1 MLNKNIYNLRSF
13 RLCSLTLGLI
23 LFIPAFAHAD
33 AGIPM
38 IVLTF
43 PSMVGALIP
52 VALIEAFVYA
62 KTLKIEYKRALRPSF
77 FANLLST
84 LIGIPLAWVLLFC
97 VEILFMLISSL
108 GAVTRQVGTL
118 QKILE
123 TVLGAAW
130 LGPYE
135 GDLWWMIPTAAA
147 VGLIP
152 AYFVSVYIEFKVT
165 KRYLPAQDPI
175 ALKKAVKT
183 GNLITYALLLAA
195 CIGLFVSLYFK
206 SH

>member
-1 MLNKNIYNLRSF
+1 MNTPRSF
-13 RLCSLTLGLI
+13 RFFLALGLM
-23 LFIPAFAHAD
+23 LFIPSFAHAD

-38 IVLTF
+38 IFLTF
-43 PSMVGALIP
+43 PSMMAALIP

-62 KTLKIEYKRALRPSF
+62 KTLKVEYKQALRPSF

-84 LIGIPLAWVLLFC
+84 LIGIPLAWALLFC
-97 VEILFMLISSL
+97 VEIIFMFVGSFGS
-108 GAVTRQVGTL
+108 VTREVGTL

-123 TVLGAAW
+123 TVFGAAW

-135 GDLWWMIPTAAA
+135 GDLWWMIPIAAA

-152 AYFVSVYIEFKVT
+152 AYFVSVFIEFKVAKKYFT
-165 KRYLPAQDPI
+165 AQDPI
-175 ALKKAVKT
+175 TLKKAVKT

-195 CIGLFVSLYFK
+195 CIGLFVNQYFK
-206 SH
+206 SHA

>member
-1 MLNKNIYNLRSF
+1 MNTPRSF
-13 RLCSLTLGLI
+13 RSCYLALGLI
-23 LFIPAFAHAD
+23 FFIPAFAHAD

-38 IVLTF
+38 IFLTF
-43 PSMVGALIP
+43 PSMLYALIP
-52 VALIEAFVYA
+52 VVLIEAFVYA
-62 KTLKIEYKRALRPSF
+62 KTLKIEYKQALRPSF

-84 LIGIPLAWVLLFC
+84 LIGIPLAWALLFC
-97 VEILFMLISSL
+97 VELLFMFVSSFSPL
-108 GAVTRQVGTL
+108 TREAGTL

-195 CIGLFVSLYFK
+195 CIGLFVSQYIK
-206 SH
+206 IRAA